1 MKSLPQ
7 SSKHSSQRESS
18 IRSSRKSSAEQAVRS
33 GTGKQPARSTT
44 LNQYT
49 LNQGLD
55 DLPSPSVVEISR
67 ADESEIDDEAVEGY
81 KMEGSN
87 PISTNQIIL

>member
-18 IRSSRKSSAEQAVRS
+18 IRSSKKSSAEKAAHS
-33 GTGKQPARSTT
+33 GTGKRPERPAA

-55 DLPSPSVVEISR
+55 NLPSPSVVEISR
-67 ADESEIDDEAVEGY
+67 ADELAIDDQAVEG
-81 KMEGSN
+81 
-87 PISTNQIIL
+87 